1 MSDTDPYTFL
11 SKLIAKDEAL
21 SQKSRKKPH
30 QPLIVT
36 VSRDYGADGD
46 AIAKKLA
53 EELGVPLYDRRIL
66 EVAAGKAGV
75 DPIRFSE
82 MDDLGSSSISNLIF
96 SLLTGSGG
104 YLETYRRA
112 LFESVMELSQKDCVL
127 VGRGAHLILSGKRT
141 FRVRIVGSRVICA
154 KRIAQEFGLSL
165 DVAER
170 KVYEINNKRH
180 KSIENLFK
188 DSYEHCSLNYAKNF
202 DLIINTDRIS
212 ADSAVPIILLAI
224 RQAGFDLSQS
234 KIKI

>member
-141 FRVRIVGSRVICA
+141 FRGRIVG
-154 KRIAQEFGLSL
+154 
-165 DVAER
+165 
-170 KVYEINNKRH
+170 
-180 KSIENLFK
+180 
-188 DSYEHCSLNYAKNF
+188 
-202 DLIINTDRIS
+202 
-212 ADSAVPIILLAI
+212 
-224 RQAGFDLSQS
+224 
-234 KIKI
+234 